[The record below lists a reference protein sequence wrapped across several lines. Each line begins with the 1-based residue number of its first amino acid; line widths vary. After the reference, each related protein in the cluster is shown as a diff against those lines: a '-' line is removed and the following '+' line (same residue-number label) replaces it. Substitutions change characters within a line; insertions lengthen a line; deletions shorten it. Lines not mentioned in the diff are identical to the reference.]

1 MGIKRAL
8 KSRCLFIAAGSLA
21 VVAIVGSMSAG
32 TLIAVSD
39 EADIQVNS
47 AGQTYGVPEGT
58 DGEHITM
65 PDLVRVEATNGKMG
79 YVNYAEMN
87 EIASDYILPDG
98 RNVVAVAFQDA
109 LNEYYGVEVAGEAEG
124 LQGYSIAAYR
134 DPSLESDE
142 VELGRLVS
150 KPLVEAMRSGSLSRE
165 KTVEIV
171 CDSLA
176 AGTLSDKAKAF
187 LDKGDSGLALFA
199 EKGISSQSR
208 EIAGISGMV
217 DNTFLASIEA
227 GDITMGKQAYD
238 SIYLLAKEK
247 MSVSIPVYDE
257 NGTTV
262 IGEYILDRI

>member
-8 KSRCLFIAAGSLA
+8 KSKCLFIAAGSLA

-32 TLIAVSD
+32 ALIAVSD

-98 RNVVAVAFQDA
+98 RNVAAVAFQDA

-165 KTVEIV
+165 KTAEIV

-176 AGTLSDKAKAF
+176 AGTLSDEAKAF
-187 LDKGDSGLALFA
+187 LEHPLLGQRLIEITNVLLGL
-199 EKGISSQSR
+199 E
-208 EIAGISGMV
+208 
-217 DNTFLASIEA
+217 
-227 GDITMGKQAYD
+227 AYD
-238 SIYLLAKEK
+238 L
-247 MSVSIPVYDE
+247 VSIVSMIDAFFLF
-257 NGTTV
+257 
-262 IGEYILDRI
+262 ILLCSLPYTRKECQQMSLILLQK